1 MHIVWLICQFKLFS
15 DVAYKHLIMLYEYE
29 HLLPPPFTT
38 LSLLYSY
45 SMYGSVNTHSL
56 PIKVFTLYLLFV
68 ICCRRRSCSSFC
80 NHQVDFLW
88 KVYCV
93 YLLVCKFLIVKAIV
107 ILHLAL
113 KYSSSKL
120 INVLVYTISQSLVIL
135 IKSITFNILIINKYI
150 KRSVELKK
158 KSSLCYPNYISDL
171 WPSNMGRRF

>member
-15 DVAYKHLIMLYEYE
+15 DVAYKHLIMLQEYE
-29 HLLPPPFTT
+29 HLLPPPFTA

-93 YLLVCKFLIVKAIV
+93 YLLV
-107 ILHLAL
+107 LHLAL